1 MMNDKRHL
9 WLLKYLHYNSRTTL
23 GSGCVLTVSVTPQ
36 TSVCLC
42 LVQAGLS
49 VGCTVF
55 IGNVLPQRWF
65 QFKRIDLK
73 GCAIMI
79 ITDNRPAHRKRCCC
93 LGNLRSRS
101 QAALQYVF
109 YFPASLRCL
118 YCWCWSECGS
128 RFCF

>member
-9 WLLKYLHYNSRTTL
+9 WLLKYLHYNSSTTL